1 MKKSNIIYAVCNVF
15 YGVDSSLV
23 YDIVGV
29 STRPPQSSLCESK
42 KARLYTDRDRGYTL

>member
-1 MKKSNIIYAVCNVF
+1 MKKSNIIYVVCNVF

-23 YDIVGV
+23 YDIGV
-29 STRPPQSSLCESK
+29 NTRPPQSSLCESK